1 MDITFNYIR
10 NRIREHSK
18 KELLEFCHNV
28 LDNEKDKIKPIW
40 FVFLL
45 MKWTYLYGGEK
56 HPSKPLT
63 PEKASKI
70 LQSITRFNQD
80 HITNFITD
88 DGIHRAMHILYS
100 QQFYLQTVVF
110 KEKFATQ
117 LKLYSTLS
125 GKYDIEK
132 SFEIKTGF
140 KIVDFLFLM
149 QVIWLY
155 TNIDKIGNPS
165 IKFSGYLTND
175 FLNMASQLTDLE
187 KVRKLMQLLVLDPIN
202 PNDKINSFKHNLKSE
217 ELQSME
223 RTFFT
228 LYPLQYFNNKIK
240 VIHLSVLNYS
250 LNYYIY
256 DYLKSFDDNFT
267 TEFGSRFEKY
277 IEFGIKEL
285 NCPYLRESEL
295 KKQLPKNS
303 KVVDFIIDTNIFV
316 ECKAIELQAYA
327 SVNPTDELIYNS
339 LKDSLIKAY
348 YKQLLHV
355 TKTLNAD
362 KENWGIILTYKKL
375 YWSQFSDLYDITKH
389 NFDKTL
395 ETKHIP
401 PENVFIIDIHTWD
414 RIINIIIDEKSS
426 LIEILKI
433 AKKNNSDVSTK
444 KQSFD
449 MHLDVFENN
458 PLNLNYLKDET
469 EKLNITRKHYTQH
482 RV

>member
-1 MDITFNYIR
+1 MEITFNYIR

-18 KELLEFCHNV
+18 EELLQFCHNV
-28 LDNEKDKIKPIW
+28 LDDKRDKIKPIW

-56 HPSKPLT
+56 NPSKPLT
-63 PEKASKI
+63 PQKASKI
-70 LQSITRFNQD
+70 LKSITDFNQE
-80 HITNFITD
+80 HITDFMKD
-88 DGIHRAMHILYS
+88 GGIHRAFHILYS
-100 QQFYLQTVVF
+100 QQFYLQTSVYR
-110 KEKFATQ
+110 EKFATQ
-117 LKLYSTLS
+117 LKLYSTIS
-125 GKYDIEK
+125 GKYDIQR
-132 SFEIKTGF
+132 SFETKTGF

-155 TNIDKIGNPS
+155 TNIDRLEKPS
-165 IKFSGYLTND
+165 ISFSGYLTNN
-175 FLNMASQLTDLE
+175 FLKMASELTNVD
-187 KVRKLMQLLVLDPIN
+187 KVKKLLQLLVLDPIN
-202 PNDKINSFKHNLKSE
+202 PNEKINSFKRNLKSQ

-240 VIHLSVLNYS
+240 VIHLSVFNYS

-267 TEFGSRFEKY
+267 TEFGNRFEKY

-285 NCPYLRESEL
+285 NCPYIRENEL

-303 KVVDFIIDTNIFV
+303 KVVDFVIDKNIFV
-316 ECKAIELQAYA
+316 ECKAIEVQAYA

-348 YKQLLHV
+348 FQQLLNV
-355 TKTLNAD
+355 AKTLNGD

-389 NFDKTL
+389 NFEETL
-395 ETKHIP
+395 DTMHIP

-414 RIINIIIDEKSS
+414 RIISIINDEEIS

-433 AKKNNSDVSTK
+433 AKNNNSVVTTK

-449 MHLDVFENN
+449 MHLDVFKNN
-458 PLNLNYLKDET
+458 PLNLNYLKDEI
-469 EKLNITRKHYTQH
+469 EELNIAKKHYPQQQ
-482 RV
+482 